1 MDVFI
6 SYSTKDKAVAD
17 DVCSA
22 LENSG
27 IKCWIAPRNIQP
39 GTPYARA
46 IINGIT
52 SAKIL
57 LLVLTP
63 DSNDSEHVI
72 NEVDIAFN
80 AKKTIIPFFAEEVA
94 LNPELNYYLSRKQ
107 WLIAYPNYNSHLDK
121 LVVAIADNL
130 KLDIAKPSPK
140 ESPEIKTVVKETS
153 NIINGHEYV
162 DLGLPSGVKWATC
175 NVGASKPEEY
185 GGYYAW
191 GETEEKSNYDWS
203 TYKWCRGNHK
213 TIAKYGLFDNKTVL
227 DPQDDVAHVKWGGTW
242 RMPTEAELNELR
254 NNCTWTWITQNGVK
268 GYKVTGPNGNSIFLP
283 AAGYRYGTEA
293 NNRGGNG
300 YYWSSSLNSDYSY
313 YAFYCFFNSGYYD
326 WSLNYRCIGRS
337 VRPVLE

>member
-1 MDVFI
+1 MDIFI

-22 LENSG
+22 LESRG

-72 NEVDIAFN
+72 NEVDNAFN
-80 AKKTIIPFFAEEVA
+80 SKKTIIPFVVEEVA

-107 WLIAYPNYNSHLDK
+107 WLIAYPDYKSHLDK

-140 ESPEIKTVVKETS
+140 ESSAEITAFKF
-153 NIINGHEYV
+153 
-162 DLGLPSGVKWATC
+162 
-175 NVGASKPEEY
+175 
-185 GGYYAW
+185 
-191 GETEEKSNYDWS
+191 S
-203 TYKWCRGNHK
+203 THWIR
-213 TIAKYGLFDNKTVL
+213 L
-227 DPQDDVAHVKWGGTW
+227 
-242 RMPTEAELNELR
+242 LNL
-254 NNCTWTWITQNGVK
+254 
-268 GYKVTGPNGNSIFLP
+268 SF
-283 AAGYRYGTEA
+283 
-293 NNRGGNG
+293 
-300 YYWSSSLNSDYSY
+300 
-313 YAFYCFFNSGYYD
+313 
-326 WSLNYRCIGRS
+326 
-337 VRPVLE
+337 

>member
-6 SYSTKDKAVAD
+6 SYSTKDKVVAD
-17 DVCSA
+17 DVCST

-107 WLIAYPNYNSHLDK
+107 WLIAFPDYKLQLDK

-140 ESPEIKTVVKETS
+140 ESSEIKTVVKETS

-175 NVGASKPEEY
+175 NVGASKPELF
-185 GGYYAW
+185 GDCYAW
-191 GETEEKSNYDWS
+191 GELLTKDLYLQDNSITFGKKISDIS
-203 TYKWCRGNHK
+203 GNPV
-213 TIAKYGLFDNKTVL
+213 Y
-227 DPQDDVAHVKWGGTW
+227 DVARSKWSMGW
-242 RMPTEAELNELR
+242 RVPMKAEFEELM
-254 NNCTWTWITQNGVK
+254 NYCSWEWTTVNDRT
-268 GYKVTGPNGNSIFLP
+268 GYKIVGRNGNSIFLP
-283 AAGYRYGTEA
+283 AAGCRFGDSLHHGMTQGT
-293 NNRGGNG
+293 
-300 YYWSSSLNSDYSY
+300 YWSSSPYDGGGSKSACCLLIYKGVHQILSY
-313 YAFYCFFNSGYYD
+313 YRYNGY
-326 WSLNYRCIGRS
+326 S
-337 VRPVLE
+337 VRPVCD